1 MSLWQ
6 QHRWDFE
13 SLVDHAWEQYRDG
26 DAAAA
31 AAYAQMAASFA
42 WRNHPGIFH
51 SARLEKLLEQIAGT
65 LCPRTVV
72 LRPPERGLPVRVL
85 HVVTQAYATGGHS
98 RMLWRWI
105 ESDATRIHSVVLTSQ
120 GGRTVPCP
128 LRRALGASG
137 GRIFKLDRMRSDLLT
152 QAQVLRALA
161 AQYDAAVLHIHPSDV
176 VPVIALAGV
185 RRHRPVIFVNHAD
198 HVFWIGTNLAGVVA
212 SIRGSGARLAGA
224 RRHIG
229 KETEAILPIPLPY
242 PSQALT
248 SGAAKRALG
257 LPSDAVVVLSIA
269 SGYKYRPMAANRF
282 VDALVPLL
290 EKYSNLYLL
299 VVGPE
304 RDEDWEVHKK
314 IADRVLV
321 LGEREDTDLFYRA
334 ADIYLDSFPFS
345 SLTSLLE
352 AGSHGLPL
360 ITCRLHSRPAAILG
374 ADDMALDRVMV
385 IGHSLTELRRAI
397 QSLIENPVKRA
408 CLGQR
413 TREAIADVHEGA
425 SWLRCLENV
434 YEQALRQQNA
444 VCSRTAND
452 VQSDPER
459 NELDEILASWQ
470 AAAGL
475 LSPRR
480 EVIREHL
487 GLLPWRARVK
497 AWTALNS
504 AGRIPAYCLLPEVW
518 RHKLRRLRL
527 GSGYADDAVPPSQNR
542 RLKKAA

>member
-1 MSLWQ
+1 MSLLQ

-13 SLVDHAWEQYRDG
+13 SLVDRAWEQYRDG
-26 DAAAA
+26 DAVAA
-31 AAYAQMAASFA
+31 AAYSQMAASFA

-51 SARLEKLLEQIAGT
+51 SARLENLLEQIAGT
-65 LCPRTVV
+65 LSPRTAV

-85 HVVTQAYATGGHS
+85 HVLTQLYATGGHS

-120 GGRTVPCP
+120 GGRIVPCG
-128 LRRALGASG
+128 LQRVLGERRGKILE
-137 GRIFKLDRMRSDLLT
+137 LDRMQNDRLAR
-152 QAQVLRALA
+152 AQVLRALA
-161 AQYDAAVLHIHPSDV
+161 AQYDAVVLHIHPSDV

-198 HVFWIGTNLAGVVA
+198 HVFWIGTNLAGVIA

-224 RRHIG
+224 RRHIA
-229 KETEAILPIPLPY
+229 KDTEAILPIPRPCPY
-242 PSQALT
+242 QALA
-248 SGAAKRALG
+248 SAAAKRALG
-257 LPSDAVVVLSIA
+257 LPSDATVMLSVA
-269 SGYKYRPMAANRF
+269 SGYKYRPMVRTRF

-304 RDEDWEVHKK
+304 RDGDWEVQKG
-314 IADRVLV
+314 IANRVLV
-321 LGEREDTDLFYRA
+321 RGKREDTSWFYGA

-360 ITCRLHSRPAAILG
+360 ITCRLHPKPAGVLG
-374 ADDMALDRVMV
+374 ADDAALDRVMV
-385 IGHSLTELRRAI
+385 ICHGLTELGRAI
-397 QSLIENPVKRA
+397 ESLVENPNERA

-413 TREAIADVHEGA
+413 TREAIADVHQGA
-425 SWLRCLENV
+425 SWLRHLENV

-444 VCSRTAND
+444 VRFRIADD
-452 VQSDPER
+452 VQTDPER

-470 AAAGL
+470 AASGL
-475 LSPRR
+475 SCPRR

-487 GLLPWRARVK
+487 GLLPWKARIE

-504 AGRIPAYCLLPEVW
+504 EDRIPAYCLLPESW
-518 RHKLRRLRL
+518 RHQLRGLRL
-527 GSGYADDAVPPSQNR
+527 GSGLADAAPPSRSRELN
-542 RLKKAA
+542 KAA